1 MSNDRRPDH
10 PTKSPYEKK
19 AWDTYTADI
28 WPRHMPKLYSSDLD
42 RNMMD
47 SLRISKEKQ
56 YTSLQLI
63 GKSEP
68 KIPKIN
74 MLRQTFF
81 RITRKLC

>member
-10 PTKSPYEKK
+10 PTKSPDEKK

-47 SLRISKEKQ
+47 SLRLSTEKR

-63 GKSEP
+63 GNIRAENP
-68 KIPKIN
+68 KDKYA
-74 MLRQTFF
+74 
-81 RITRKLC
+81 